1 MAGAASV
8 ILAVFPG
15 RGFQRMSADIVVLKS
30 ASGFAGLRAQAS
42 GQGAFTREDDDYL
55 CLYFDSSTV
64 QSKMRRDN
72 PAELALG
79 YTRAMMAFLLF
90 VPQPRNIAMIGLG
103 GGSMPKYCYAR
114 LPDAAIV
121 VAEIDAEVIALR
133 DQFLVPADDAR
144 FQVLQMDGAEFVR
157 GPAST
162 QRGPFDAIVVD
173 GFDARG
179 QPAQLCSL
187 DFYAS
192 AYARLAPGG
201 VVAVNLHHNEF
212 YSVALERLRQVF
224 DRALVVVDCE
234 TSANRIAFGYKGDLA
249 EVFDRE
255 LTARVR
261 ELSPRHPV
269 DLCRTARRL
278 KREWLNDWLDRY
290 VNRGEAA
297 LT

>member
-1 MAGAASV
+1 MSGAN
-8 ILAVFPG
+8 
-15 RGFQRMSADIVVLKS
+15 IVALKS
-30 ASGFAGLRAQAS
+30 ASDFEGLRAQAS
-42 GQGAFTREDDDYL
+42 GQGAFTRADDDYL

-90 VPQPRNIAMIGLG
+90 VPRPRHIAMIGLG

-121 VAEIDAEVIALR
+121 VAEIDAGVIALR

-144 FQVLQMDGAEFVR
+144 FQVLQIDGAEFIR
-157 GPAST
+157 GPAGT
-162 QRGPFDAIVVD
+162 QRGPFDVIVVD

-192 AYARLAPGG
+192 AYARLAPDG
-201 VVAVNLHHNEF
+201 VLAVNLHHNEF
-212 YSVALERLRQVF
+212 YNVALERLRQVF
-224 DRALVVVDCE
+224 DRALTVVDCE
-234 TSANRIAFGYKGDLA
+234 TSANRIAFGYKGDPA
-249 EVFDRE
+249 TVFGHE

-269 DLCRTARRL
+269 DLCRSARRL
-278 KREWLNDWLDRY
+278 KKQWLNDWLDRY
-290 VNRGEAA
+290 VNRDEAA